1 VLLAK
6 DRLEM
11 PAFPFRPLA
20 LRLALAGALA
30 GIAGVAT
37 SPATAQNAACQE
49 GGKIMNQRQAIVAQL
64 SSLGKNKIDPRQ
76 ACPLFGKLV
85 SNGSA
90 AIKWMEANKDWCSI
104 PDAFVE
110 NIKGDHAKA
119 ADLRGKACAAAAQV
133 QAMEKKALQAQQE
146 GGGAGGGGAGG
157 MLGGPGLTGSFK
169 LPQGAL

>member
-1 VLLAK
+1 
-6 DRLEM
+6 M

-20 LRLALAGALA
+20 LRLAFAGVVAGA
-30 GIAGVAT
+30 VAT
-37 SPATAQNAACQE
+37 PAAAQNAACQE

-64 SSLGKNKIDPRQ
+64 SSLGKDKIDPRA

-85 SNGSA
+85 SNGSSA
-90 AIKWMEANKDWCSI
+90 LKWMDTNKDWCSI

-119 ADLRGKACAAAAQV
+119 VELRGKACAAAAQV
-133 QAMEKKALQAQQE
+133 LALEKKARQAQQQE
-146 GGGAGGGGAGG
+146 GAGAGGAGG